1 MPTGGGF
8 VFEDK
13 ITGGAIPRK
22 FISAVEAGVK
32 DAMERGVLH
41 EFPMVDMKVSLLDG
55 SYHEVDSSDYAFRAA
70 AMFADSGERQ
80 AGQSGRPGTVMRVE
94 IVAPGDYTGDII
106 GELNMRRANVTGM
119 ELRSDG
125 AQIILADVPLASMFG
140 YASSLRSRTQGRG
153 TFSMEFAHYAQVTGD
168 IRS

>member
-1 MPTGGGF
+1 
-8 VFEDK
+8 
-13 ITGGAIPRK
+13 
-22 FISAVEAGVK
+22 
-32 DAMERGVLH
+32 MERGVLH

-70 AMFADSGERQ
+70 AMFAIREN
-80 AGQSGRPGTVMRVE
+80 AMRANPVVLEPIMHVE
-94 IVAPGDYTGDII
+94 IVAPGEYTGDII
-106 GELNMRRANVTGM
+106 GELNMRRANITGM

-125 AQIILADVPLASMFG
+125 SQIILADVPLASMFG

-168 IRS
+168 ISKLKLRRVA